1 MAASDPTEFL
11 TVHER
16 IELFIEDLPVL
27 SNDELASLAED
38 TCPICLVPFAAL
50 NDSNTRGLVTKLTEC
65 SHAFCRKEYALLP
78 CSFLGLFTP
87 YIA

>member
-1 MAASDPTEFL
+1 MAVSNSTELL

-50 NDSNTRGLVTKLTEC
+50 DDPNTRGLVTKLTEC
-65 SHAFCRKEYALLP
+65 GHAFCRKEYELLP
-78 CSFLGLFTP
+78 YSFLGCLLL
-87 YIA
+87 I